1 MLIWQDLTKHN
12 FKTKKNKHM
21 AKKKQQ
27 SASMQRKSRLNNLIK
42 AAQER
47 YSNEELFSEFLE
59 RLEWR
64 EKLEVAKLVALDSE
78 IMEEI
83 KCSQKSEGFIVLK
96 IEGMEQKEKLTDFL
110 TTVIYPYYNEQ
121 QINLFN

>member
-1 MLIWQDLTKHN
+1 
-12 FKTKKNKHM
+12 M